1 MRITKIVCF
10 VAIFLFSLPAGPS
23 GSGTFWVLAPRRTW
37 HFMSRP
43 VPAPSYSGEPS
54 APKTILRF
62 RSSKHEE
69 LSNHTN
75 PISKKS
81 KTAKKE
87 SVKKTKP
94 KNEEKQL
101 RPDKKIETDSVIEKE
116 GSPNKE
122 EKLSFAEKIKQGLK
136 KTRDAISENLS
147 SLSFTKKIDQ
157 EFYDE
162 LEMTL
167 IAADVGY
174 AATQQIITQL
184 KDRVKKEKLEDGSE
198 LKDLLK
204 KILSELLKQ
213 IEKPLIHIKTTPF
226 VILVVG
232 VNGAGKTTTIGKL
245 TKLLLD
251 EGKSVL
257 IAAGDTFRAAAKEQL
272 QVWGDRNNVTV
283 ISQNTGDPSAVIFDA
298 MQSAKAKGIDIVIAD
313 TAGRLPTQKHL
324 IDELTKIKK
333 VIQKFDETA
342 PHETILVLDANTGQ
356 NAINQ
361 IKVFNEAVSL
371 TGLIMTKLDGTAKG
385 GIVAAIAKEQPIPL
399 RFIGVGEK
407 IDDLK
412 IFSAE
417 DYVEGMLE

>member
-1 MRITKIVCF
+1 MFDFLKKLFKGDESKKTDSKPVKKTTK
-10 VAIFLFSLPAGPS
+10 
-23 GSGTFWVLAPRRTW
+23 
-37 HFMSRP
+37 
-43 VPAPSYSGEPS
+43 
-54 APKTILRF
+54 PKTEP
-62 RSSKHEE
+62 KK
-69 LSNHTN
+69 TAVT
-75 PISKKS
+75 KS
-81 KTAKKE
+81 KTVKKE

-147 SLSFTKKIDQ
+147 SLSFTRKIDQ

>member
-1 MRITKIVCF
+1 MFDFLKKLFKGDESKKTDSKPVKKITK
-10 VAIFLFSLPAGPS
+10 
-23 GSGTFWVLAPRRTW
+23 
-37 HFMSRP
+37 
-43 VPAPSYSGEPS
+43 
-54 APKTILRF
+54 PKT
-62 RSSKHEE
+62 E
-69 LSNHTN
+69 
-75 PISKKS
+75 PKKS
-81 KTAKKE
+81 TVTKPKTAKKE
-87 SVKKTKP
+87 SNKKTKP
-94 KNEEKQL
+94 KNEATQL
-101 RPDKKIETDSVIEKE
+101 RPAKKVETEPTLEQEQTPK
-116 GSPNKE
+116 KE

-136 KTRDAISENLS
+136 KTRDALSDNLS
-147 SLSFTKKIDQ
+147 ALSFTKKIDQ

-174 AATQQIITQL
+174 AATQQIITEL
-184 KDRVKKEKLEDGSE
+184 KDRVKQEKLEDGAQ
-198 LKDLLK
+198 LKNLLK
-204 KILSELLKQ
+204 KILSELLQQ
-213 IEKPLIHIKTTPF
+213 IEKPLIHIETTPF

-283 ISQNTGDPSAVIFDA
+283 ISQDTGDPSAVIFDA

-324 IDELTKIKK
+324 IDELAKIKK

-417 DYVEGMLE
+417 DYAEGMLE

>member
-1 MRITKIVCF
+1 MFDFLKKLFKGDESKKTDSKPVKKTTK
-10 VAIFLFSLPAGPS
+10 
-23 GSGTFWVLAPRRTW
+23 
-37 HFMSRP
+37 
-43 VPAPSYSGEPS
+43 
-54 APKTILRF
+54 PKTEP
-62 RSSKHEE
+62 KK
-69 LSNHTN
+69 TAVT
-75 PISKKS
+75 KS
-81 KTAKKE
+81 KTVKKE

-157 EFYDE
+157 QFYDE

>member
-1 MRITKIVCF
+1 MFDFLKKLFKGDESKKTDSKPVKKTTK
-10 VAIFLFSLPAGPS
+10 
-23 GSGTFWVLAPRRTW
+23 
-37 HFMSRP
+37 
-43 VPAPSYSGEPS
+43 
-54 APKTILRF
+54 PKTEP
-62 RSSKHEE
+62 KK
-69 LSNHTN
+69 TAVT
-75 PISKKS
+75 KS
-81 KTAKKE
+81 KTVKKE

-174 AATQQIITQL
+174 AATQQIITEL

-213 IEKPLIHIKTTPF
+213 IEKPLIHIKNTPF

>member
-1 MRITKIVCF
+1 MFDFLKKLFKGDESKKTDSKPVKKTTKPKAELKKSS
-10 VAIFLFSLPAGPS
+10 VA
-23 GSGTFWVLAPRRTW
+23 
-37 HFMSRP
+37 
-43 VPAPSYSGEPS
+43 
-54 APKTILRF
+54 
-62 RSSKHEE
+62 
-69 LSNHTN
+69 
-75 PISKKS
+75 KS
-81 KTAKKE
+81 KTVKKE
-87 SVKKTKP
+87 SNKKTKP
-94 KNEEKQL
+94 KNETAKL
-101 RPDKKIETDSVIEKE
+101 KPAKKIETKPLKE
-116 GSPNKE
+116 QEETPKKE

-136 KTRDAISENLS
+136 KTRDAISDNLS
-147 SLSFTKKIDQ
+147 ALSFTKKIDQ

-174 AATQQIITQL
+174 AATQQIITEL
-184 KDRVKKEKLEDGSE
+184 KDRVKKEKLEDGAQ
-198 LKDLLK
+198 LKNLLK
-204 KILSELLKQ
+204 KILSELLQQ
-213 IEKPLIHIKTTPF
+213 IEKPLIHIETTPF

-283 ISQNTGDPSAVIFDA
+283 ISQDTGDPSAVIFDA
-298 MQSAKAKGIDIVIAD
+298 MQSAKAKGVDIVIAD

-324 IDELTKIKK
+324 IDELAKIKK
-333 VIQKFDETA
+333 VIQKFDEAA

-417 DYVEGMLE
+417 DYAEGMLE

>member
-1 MRITKIVCF
+1 MF
-10 VAIFLFSLPAGPS
+10 DFLKKLFKGD
-23 GSGTFWVLAPRRTW
+23 
-37 HFMSRP
+37 
-43 VPAPSYSGEPS
+43 E
-54 APKTILRF
+54 
-62 RSSKHEE
+62 
-69 LSNHTN
+69 
-75 PISKKS
+75 SKKTDS
-81 KTAKKE
+81 KP
-87 SVKKTKP
+87 VKKTTKP
-94 KNEEKQL
+94 KTEPKKPTVIKSKKVKKEIIKKTKQKNEAAKL
-101 RPDKKIETDSVIEKE
+101 KPAKKIETKPLKE
-116 GSPNKE
+116 QEHTPKIE
-122 EKLSFAEKIKQGLK
+122 EKLSFTEKIKQGLK

-147 SLSFTKKIDQ
+147 GLSFTKKIDQ

-174 AATQQIITQL
+174 AASQQIISEL
-184 KDRVKKEKLEDGSE
+184 KERVKKEKLEDASE
-198 LKDLLK
+198 LKSLLK
-204 KILSELLKQ
+204 KILTELLQQ
-213 IEKPLIHIKTTPF
+213 IEKPLIHIETSPF

-283 ISQNTGDPSAVIFDA
+283 ISQDTGDPSAVIFDA
-298 MQSAKAKGIDIVIAD
+298 MQSAKAKDIDIVIAD

-324 IDELTKIKK
+324 IDELAKIKK
-333 VIQKFDETA
+333 VIQKFDVTA

-385 GIVAAIAKEQPIPL
+385 GIVVAIAKEQPIPL
-399 RFIGVGEK
+399 RFIGIGEK

-417 DYVEGMLE
+417 DYAEGMLE

>member
-1 MRITKIVCF
+1 MFDFLKKLFKGDESKKTDSKPVKKTTK
-10 VAIFLFSLPAGPS
+10 
-23 GSGTFWVLAPRRTW
+23 
-37 HFMSRP
+37 
-43 VPAPSYSGEPS
+43 
-54 APKTILRF
+54 PKTEP
-62 RSSKHEE
+62 KK
-69 LSNHTN
+69 TAVT
-75 PISKKS
+75 KS
-81 KTAKKE
+81 KTVKKE

-147 SLSFTKKIDQ
+147 ALSFTKKIDQ

-174 AATQQIITQL
+174 AATQQIITEL

>member
-1 MRITKIVCF
+1 MFDFLKKIF
-10 VAIFLFSLPAGPS
+10 KGNDSKKTESKPPKQPS
-23 GSGTFWVLAPRRTW
+23 DP
-37 HFMSRP
+37 
-43 VPAPSYSGEPS
+43 
-54 APKTILRF
+54 
-62 RSSKHEE
+62 
-69 LSNHTN
+69 
-75 PISKKS
+75 SKKS
-81 KTAKKE
+81 SKSIEEVKKKTVTKKT
-87 SVKKTKP
+87 SPIQKNKSKIIAAKTKP
-94 KNEEKQL
+94 KLKN
-101 RPDKKIETDSVIEKE
+101 DKISVQDQNPEAPEQQKT
-116 GSPNKE
+116 
-122 EKLSFAEKIKQGLK
+122 LSFSEKIKAGLK
-136 KTRDAISENLS
+136 KTRDAISVNLS
-147 SLSFTKKIDQ
+147 SLISIRKIDQ
-157 EFYDE
+157 NFYDD

-174 AATQQIITQL
+174 AASQQIIEEL
-184 KDRVKKEKLEDGSE
+184 KKRVKQERIEDGTE
-198 LKDLLK
+198 LKQLLK
-204 KILSELLKQ
+204 VILTELLQ
-213 IEKPLIHIKTTPF
+213 EIEKPLIHIKQTPF

-283 ISQNTGDPSAVIFDA
+283 ISQETGDPSAVIYDS

-324 IDELTKIKK
+324 IDELAKIKK
-333 VIQKFDETA
+333 VIKKFDESA

-361 IKVFNEAVSL
+361 IKTFNEAVTL

-385 GIVAAIAKEQPIPL
+385 GIVAAIAKENPIPL

-417 DYVEGMLE
+417 DYAEGMLE

>member
-1 MRITKIVCF
+1 MFDFLKKLFKGDESKKTDSKPVKKTTK
-10 VAIFLFSLPAGPS
+10 
-23 GSGTFWVLAPRRTW
+23 
-37 HFMSRP
+37 
-43 VPAPSYSGEPS
+43 
-54 APKTILRF
+54 PKT
-62 RSSKHEE
+62 E
-69 LSNHTN
+69 
-75 PISKKS
+75 PKKKAVIKS
-81 KTAKKE
+81 RTVKKE
-87 SVKKTKP
+87 PVKKTKP

-213 IEKPLIHIKTTPF
+213 IEKPLIHIETTPF

-324 IDELTKIKK
+324 IDELAKIKK

>member
-1 MRITKIVCF
+1 MF
-10 VAIFLFSLPAGPS
+10 DFLKKLFKGDESKKTDS
-23 GSGTFWVLAPRRTW
+23 K
-37 HFMSRP
+37 P
-43 VPAPSYSGEPS
+43 VKKTNK
-54 APKTILRF
+54 PKTEP
-62 RSSKHEE
+62 KK
-69 LSNHTN
+69 TAVT
-75 PISKKS
+75 KS
-81 KTAKKE
+81 KTVKKE
-87 SVKKTKP
+87 PNKKSKP
-94 KNEEKQL
+94 KNEVAQL
-101 RPDKKIETDSVIEKE
+101 KPDKKSETGLAIEKE

-147 SLSFTKKIDQ
+147 ALSFTKKIDQ
-157 EFYDE
+157 QFYDD

-174 AATQQIITQL
+174 AATQQIITEL
-184 KDRVKKEKLEDGSE
+184 KDRVKKEKLEDGFE

-213 IEKPLIHIKTTPF
+213 IEKPLIHIEATPF

-283 ISQNTGDPSAVIFDA
+283 ISQDTGDPSAVIFDA
-298 MQSAKAKGIDIVIAD
+298 MQSAKAKEIDIVIAD

-324 IDELTKIKK
+324 IDELAKIKK

-417 DYVEGMLE
+417 DYAEGMLE

>member
-1 MRITKIVCF
+1 MFDFLKKLFKGDESKKTDSKPVKKTTK
-10 VAIFLFSLPAGPS
+10 
-23 GSGTFWVLAPRRTW
+23 
-37 HFMSRP
+37 
-43 VPAPSYSGEPS
+43 
-54 APKTILRF
+54 PKT
-62 RSSKHEE
+62 E
-69 LSNHTN
+69 
-75 PISKKS
+75 PKKS
-81 KTAKKE
+81 TVTKPKTEKKE
-87 SVKKTKP
+87 SNKKIKP
-94 KNEEKQL
+94 KNETAQL
-101 RPDKKIETDSVIEKE
+101 KPAKKIETKPLKE
-116 GSPNKE
+116 QEETPKKE

-136 KTRDAISENLS
+136 KTRDAISDNLS
-147 SLSFTKKIDQ
+147 ALSFTKKIDQ

-174 AATQQIITQL
+174 AATQQIITEL
-184 KDRVKKEKLEDGSE
+184 KDRVKKEKLEDGAQ
-198 LKDLLK
+198 LKNLLK
-204 KILSELLKQ
+204 KILSELLQQ
-213 IEKPLIHIKTTPF
+213 IEKPLIHIETTPF

-283 ISQNTGDPSAVIFDA
+283 ISQDTGDPSAVIFDA

-324 IDELTKIKK
+324 IDELAKIKK

-417 DYVEGMLE
+417 DYAEGMLE

>member
-1 MRITKIVCF
+1 MFDFLKKIF
-10 VAIFLFSLPAGPS
+10 KGNDSKKTESKPPKQ
-23 GSGTFWVLAPRRTW
+23 
-37 HFMSRP
+37 
-43 VPAPSYSGEPS
+43 PS
-54 APKTILRF
+54 AP
-62 RSSKHEE
+62 
-69 LSNHTN
+69 
-75 PISKKS
+75 SKKS
-81 KTAKKE
+81 SKSIEEVKKKTVTKKTPPIQK
-87 SVKKTKP
+87 SKSKLIATKTKP
-94 KNEEKQL
+94 KLKN
-101 RPDKKIETDSVIEKE
+101 DKINVQDQTPEAPEQQKT
-116 GSPNKE
+116 
-122 EKLSFAEKIKQGLK
+122 LSFSEKIKAGLK
-136 KTRDAISENLS
+136 KTRDAISVNLS
-147 SLSFTKKIDQ
+147 SLISIKKIDQ
-157 EFYDE
+157 NFYDD

-174 AATQQIITQL
+174 AASQQIIEEL
-184 KDRVKKEKLEDGSE
+184 KKRVKQERIEDGTE
-198 LKDLLK
+198 LKQLLK
-204 KILSELLKQ
+204 VILTELLQ
-213 IEKPLIHIKTTPF
+213 EIEKPLIHIKQTPF

-283 ISQNTGDPSAVIFDA
+283 ISQETGDPSAVIYDS

-324 IDELTKIKK
+324 IDELAKIKK
-333 VIQKFDETA
+333 VIKKFDESA

-361 IKVFNEAVSL
+361 IKTFNEAVTL

-385 GIVAAIAKEQPIPL
+385 GIVAAIAKENPIPL

-417 DYVEGMLE
+417 DYAEGMLE

>member
-1 MRITKIVCF
+1 MFDFLKKLFKGDESKKTDSKPVKKTTK
-10 VAIFLFSLPAGPS
+10 
-23 GSGTFWVLAPRRTW
+23 
-37 HFMSRP
+37 
-43 VPAPSYSGEPS
+43 
-54 APKTILRF
+54 PKTE
-62 RSSKHEE
+62 SKK
-69 LSNHTN
+69 TAVT
-75 PISKKS
+75 KS
-81 KTAKKE
+81 KTVKKE

-147 SLSFTKKIDQ
+147 ALSFTKKIDQ

-174 AATQQIITQL
+174 AATQQIITEL

-198 LKDLLK
+198 LKSLLK

>member
-1 MRITKIVCF
+1 MFDFLKKIF
-10 VAIFLFSLPAGPS
+10 KGNDSKKTESKPPKQL
-23 GSGTFWVLAPRRTW
+23 
-37 HFMSRP
+37 
-43 VPAPSYSGEPS
+43 S
-54 APKTILRF
+54 AP
-62 RSSKHEE
+62 
-69 LSNHTN
+69 
-75 PISKKS
+75 SKKS
-81 KTAKKE
+81 SKPIEEVKKKTVTKKTPPIQ
-87 SVKKTKP
+87 KNKLNLIAAKTKP
-94 KNEEKQL
+94 KLKNN
-101 RPDKKIETDSVIEKE
+101 KISIQDQTPEAPEQKTLTFS
-116 GSPNKE
+116 
-122 EKLSFAEKIKQGLK
+122 EKIKAGLK
-136 KTRDAISENLS
+136 KTRDAISVNLS
-147 SLSFTKKIDQ
+147 SLISIKKIDQ
-157 EFYDE
+157 NFYDD

-174 AATQQIITQL
+174 AASQQIIEEL
-184 KDRVKKEKLEDGSE
+184 KKRVKQERIEDGSE
-198 LKDLLK
+198 LKQLLK
-204 KILSELLKQ
+204 AILTELLQ
-213 IEKPLIHIKTTPF
+213 EIEKPLIHIKQTPF

-283 ISQNTGDPSAVIFDA
+283 ISQETGDPSAVIYDS

-324 IDELTKIKK
+324 IDELAKIKK
-333 VIQKFDETA
+333 VIKKFDESA

-361 IKVFNEAVSL
+361 IKTFNEAVTL

-385 GIVAAIAKEQPIPL
+385 GIVAAIAKENPIPL

-417 DYVEGMLE
+417 DYAEGMLE

>member
-1 MRITKIVCF
+1 MFDFLKKLFKGDESKKTDSKPVKKTTK
-10 VAIFLFSLPAGPS
+10 
-23 GSGTFWVLAPRRTW
+23 
-37 HFMSRP
+37 
-43 VPAPSYSGEPS
+43 
-54 APKTILRF
+54 PKTEP
-62 RSSKHEE
+62 KK
-69 LSNHTN
+69 TAVT
-75 PISKKS
+75 KS

>member
-1 MRITKIVCF
+1 MFDFLKKIF
-10 VAIFLFSLPAGPS
+10 KGNDSKKTESKPPKQS
-23 GSGTFWVLAPRRTW
+23 
-37 HFMSRP
+37 
-43 VPAPSYSGEPS
+43 S
-54 APKTILRF
+54 AP
-62 RSSKHEE
+62 
-69 LSNHTN
+69 
-75 PISKKS
+75 SKKS
-81 KTAKKE
+81 SKPIEEVKKKTVTKKTPAIQKNK
-87 SVKKTKP
+87 SKLIPAKTKP
-94 KNEEKQL
+94 KLKN
-101 RPDKKIETDSVIEKE
+101 DKTSVQDQTVESTEQKT
-116 GSPNKE
+116 
-122 EKLSFAEKIKQGLK
+122 LSFSEKIKAGLK
-136 KTRDAISENLS
+136 KTRDAISVNLS
-147 SLSFTKKIDQ
+147 SLISIKKIDQ
-157 EFYDE
+157 NFYDD

-174 AATQQIITQL
+174 AASQQIIEEL
-184 KDRVKKEKLEDGSE
+184 KKRVKQEGIDDGAKL
-198 LKDLLK
+198 KQLLK
-204 KILSELLKQ
+204 VILTELLQ
-213 IEKPLIHIKTTPF
+213 EIEKPLIHIKQTPF

-283 ISQNTGDPSAVIFDA
+283 ISQETCDPSAVIYA
-298 MQSAKAKGIDIVIAD
+298 SMQSAKAKGIDIVIAD

-324 IDELTKIKK
+324 IDELAKIKK
-333 VIQKFDETA
+333 VIKKFDESA

-361 IKVFNEAVSL
+361 IKTFNEAVTL

-385 GIVAAIAKEQPIPL
+385 GIVAAIAKENPIPL

-417 DYVEGMLE
+417 DYAEGMLE

>member
-1 MRITKIVCF
+1 MFDFLKKIF
-10 VAIFLFSLPAGPS
+10 KGNDSKKTASKPPKQS
-23 GSGTFWVLAPRRTW
+23 
-37 HFMSRP
+37 
-43 VPAPSYSGEPS
+43 S
-54 APKTILRF
+54 AP
-62 RSSKHEE
+62 
-69 LSNHTN
+69 
-75 PISKKS
+75 SKKS
-81 KTAKKE
+81 SKPTEEVKKKTVTKKT
-87 SVKKTKP
+87 SVILKNKSKLIPAKTKP
-94 KNEEKQL
+94 KLKN
-101 RPDKKIETDSVIEKE
+101 DKTSVQDQTVESTEQKT
-116 GSPNKE
+116 
-122 EKLSFAEKIKQGLK
+122 LSFSEKIKAGLK
-136 KTRDAISENLS
+136 KTRDAISVNLS
-147 SLSFTKKIDQ
+147 SLISIKKIDQ
-157 EFYDE
+157 NFYDD

-174 AATQQIITQL
+174 AASQQIIQEL
-184 KDRVKKEKLEDGSE
+184 KKRVKQEGIDDGAKL
-198 LKDLLK
+198 KQLLK
-204 KILSELLKQ
+204 VILTELLQ
-213 IEKPLIHIKTTPF
+213 EIEKPLIHIKQTPF

-283 ISQNTGDPSAVIFDA
+283 ISQETGDPSAVIFDS

-324 IDELTKIKK
+324 IDELAKIKK
-333 VIQKFDETA
+333 VIKKFDESA

-361 IKVFNEAVSL
+361 IKTFNEAVTL

-385 GIVAAIAKEQPIPL
+385 GIVAAIAKENPIPL

-417 DYVEGMLE
+417 DYAEGMLE

>member
-1 MRITKIVCF
+1 MTKILHFEPTSRCNAACPMCARNVNGDGCI
-10 VAIFLFSLPAGPS
+10 VSLS
-23 GSGTFWVLAPRRTW
+23 
-37 HFMSRP
+37 
-43 VPAPSYSGEPS
+43 
-54 APKTILRF
+54 
-62 RSSKHEE
+62 
-69 LSNHTN
+69 
-75 PISKKS
+75 
-81 KTAKKE
+81 
-87 SVKKTKP
+87 
-94 KNEEKQL
+94 
-101 RPDKKIETDSVIEKE
+101 D
-116 GSPNKE
+116 
-122 EKLSFAEKIKQGLK
+122 LSFDKFQAHVTSRLV
-136 KTRDAISENLS
+136 
-147 SLSFTKKIDQ
+147 SLDKVFFCGSLGDPC
-157 EFYDE
+157 
-162 LEMTL
+162 
-167 IAADVGY
+167 AD
-174 AATQQIITQL
+174 
-184 KDRVKKEKLEDGSE
+184 
-198 LKDLLK
+198 KDLLK

-324 IDELTKIKK
+324 IDELAKIKK

>member
-1 MRITKIVCF
+1 MFDFLKKIFKGDESKKTDSKPVKKTTK
-10 VAIFLFSLPAGPS
+10 
-23 GSGTFWVLAPRRTW
+23 
-37 HFMSRP
+37 
-43 VPAPSYSGEPS
+43 
-54 APKTILRF
+54 PKTEP
-62 RSSKHEE
+62 K
-69 LSNHTN
+69 
-75 PISKKS
+75 
-81 KTAKKE
+81 KTAVIKSRTVKKE
-87 SVKKTKP
+87 PVKKTKP

-101 RPDKKIETDSVIEKE
+101 RPDKKIETDSVIEKK
-116 GSPNKE
+116 GSPDKE
-122 EKLSFAEKIKQGLK
+122 EKLSLAEKIKQGLK

-147 SLSFTKKIDQ
+147 ALSFTKKIDQ

-174 AATQQIITQL
+174 AATQQIITEL

-198 LKDLLK
+198 LKSLLK

-213 IEKPLIHIKTTPF
+213 IEKPLIHIETTPF

-324 IDELTKIKK
+324 IDELAKIKK

>member
-1 MRITKIVCF
+1 MFDFLKKIF
-10 VAIFLFSLPAGPS
+10 KGNDSKKTESKPPKQ
-23 GSGTFWVLAPRRTW
+23 
-37 HFMSRP
+37 
-43 VPAPSYSGEPS
+43 PS
-54 APKTILRF
+54 AP
-62 RSSKHEE
+62 
-69 LSNHTN
+69 
-75 PISKKS
+75 SKKS
-81 KTAKKE
+81 SKSIEEVKKKTVTKKTPPIQKNK
-87 SVKKTKP
+87 SKIIAAKTKP
-94 KNEEKQL
+94 KLKN
-101 RPDKKIETDSVIEKE
+101 DKISVQDQNPEAPEQQKT
-116 GSPNKE
+116 
-122 EKLSFAEKIKQGLK
+122 LSFSEKIKAGLK
-136 KTRDAISENLS
+136 KTRDAISVNLS
-147 SLSFTKKIDQ
+147 SLISIRKIDQ
-157 EFYDE
+157 NFYDD

-174 AATQQIITQL
+174 AASQQIIEEL
-184 KDRVKKEKLEDGSE
+184 KKRVKQEEIEDGTE
-198 LKDLLK
+198 LKQLLK
-204 KILSELLKQ
+204 VILTELLQ
-213 IEKPLIHIKTTPF
+213 EIEKPLIHIKQTPF

-283 ISQNTGDPSAVIFDA
+283 ISQETGDPSAVIYDS

-324 IDELTKIKK
+324 IDELAKIKK
-333 VIQKFDETA
+333 VIKKFDESA

-361 IKVFNEAVSL
+361 IKTFNEAVTL

-385 GIVAAIAKEQPIPL
+385 GIVAAIAKENPIPL

-417 DYVEGMLE
+417 DYAEGMLE

>member
-1 MRITKIVCF
+1 MFDFLKKLFKGDESKKTDSKPVKKTTK
-10 VAIFLFSLPAGPS
+10 
-23 GSGTFWVLAPRRTW
+23 
-37 HFMSRP
+37 
-43 VPAPSYSGEPS
+43 
-54 APKTILRF
+54 PKTEP
-62 RSSKHEE
+62 KK
-69 LSNHTN
+69 TAVT
-75 PISKKS
+75 KS
-81 KTAKKE
+81 KTVKKE
-87 SVKKTKP
+87 PVKKTKP

-147 SLSFTKKIDQ
+147 ALSFTKKIDQ

>member
-1 MRITKIVCF
+1 MFDFLKKIF
-10 VAIFLFSLPAGPS
+10 KGNDSKKTESKPPKQ
-23 GSGTFWVLAPRRTW
+23 
-37 HFMSRP
+37 
-43 VPAPSYSGEPS
+43 PS
-54 APKTILRF
+54 AP
-62 RSSKHEE
+62 
-69 LSNHTN
+69 
-75 PISKKS
+75 SKKS
-81 KTAKKE
+81 SKSIEEVKKKTVTKKT
-87 SVKKTKP
+87 SPIQKNKSKLIAAKTKP
-94 KNEEKQL
+94 KLKN
-101 RPDKKIETDSVIEKE
+101 DKISVQDQNPEAPEQQKT
-116 GSPNKE
+116 
-122 EKLSFAEKIKQGLK
+122 LSFSEKIKAGLK
-136 KTRDAISENLS
+136 KTRDAISVNLS
-147 SLSFTKKIDQ
+147 SLISIKKIDQ
-157 EFYDE
+157 NFYDD

-174 AATQQIITQL
+174 AASQQIIQEL
-184 KDRVKKEKLEDGSE
+184 KKRVKQEGIDDGAKL
-198 LKDLLK
+198 KQLLK
-204 KILSELLKQ
+204 VILTELLQ
-213 IEKPLIHIKTTPF
+213 EIEKPLIHIKQTPF

-283 ISQNTGDPSAVIFDA
+283 ISQETGDPSAVIYDS

-324 IDELTKIKK
+324 IDELAKIKK
-333 VIQKFDETA
+333 VIKKFDESA

-361 IKVFNEAVSL
+361 IKTFNEAVTL

-385 GIVAAIAKEQPIPL
+385 GIVAAIAKENPIPL

-417 DYVEGMLE
+417 DYAEGMLE

>member
-1 MRITKIVCF
+1 MFDFLKKLFKGDESKKTDSKPVKKTTK
-10 VAIFLFSLPAGPS
+10 
-23 GSGTFWVLAPRRTW
+23 
-37 HFMSRP
+37 
-43 VPAPSYSGEPS
+43 
-54 APKTILRF
+54 PKT
-62 RSSKHEE
+62 KPKK
-69 LSNHTN
+69 TAVT
-75 PISKKS
+75 KS
-81 KTAKKE
+81 KTVKKE

>member
-1 MRITKIVCF
+1 
-10 VAIFLFSLPAGPS
+10 
-23 GSGTFWVLAPRRTW
+23 
-37 HFMSRP
+37 
-43 VPAPSYSGEPS
+43 
-54 APKTILRF
+54 
-62 RSSKHEE
+62 
-69 LSNHTN
+69 
-75 PISKKS
+75 
-81 KTAKKE
+81 
-87 SVKKTKP
+87 
-94 KNEEKQL
+94 
-101 RPDKKIETDSVIEKE
+101 
-116 GSPNKE
+116 
-122 EKLSFAEKIKQGLK
+122 
-136 KTRDAISENLS
+136 
-147 SLSFTKKIDQ
+147 
-157 EFYDE
+157 
-162 LEMTL
+162 
-167 IAADVGY
+167 
-174 AATQQIITQL
+174 
-184 KDRVKKEKLEDGSE
+184 
-198 LKDLLK
+198 
-204 KILSELLKQ
+204 
-213 IEKPLIHIKTTPF
+213 

>member
-1 MRITKIVCF
+1 MFDFLKKIF
-10 VAIFLFSLPAGPS
+10 KGNDSKKTESKPPKQ
-23 GSGTFWVLAPRRTW
+23 
-37 HFMSRP
+37 
-43 VPAPSYSGEPS
+43 PS
-54 APKTILRF
+54 AP
-62 RSSKHEE
+62 
-69 LSNHTN
+69 
-75 PISKKS
+75 SKKS
-81 KTAKKE
+81 SKSIEEVKKKTVTKKTPPIQKNK
-87 SVKKTKP
+87 SKLIAAKTKP
-94 KNEEKQL
+94 KLKN
-101 RPDKKIETDSVIEKE
+101 DKISVQDQNPEAPEQQKT
-116 GSPNKE
+116 
-122 EKLSFAEKIKQGLK
+122 LSFSEKIKAGLK
-136 KTRDAISENLS
+136 KTRDAISVNLS
-147 SLSFTKKIDQ
+147 SLISIRKIDQ
-157 EFYDE
+157 NFYDD

-174 AATQQIITQL
+174 AASQQIIEEL
-184 KDRVKKEKLEDGSE
+184 KKRVKQEGIEDGTE
-198 LKDLLK
+198 LKQLLK
-204 KILSELLKQ
+204 VILTELLQ
-213 IEKPLIHIKTTPF
+213 EIEKPLIHIKQTPF

-283 ISQNTGDPSAVIFDA
+283 ISQETGDPSAVIYDS

-324 IDELTKIKK
+324 IDELVKIKK
-333 VIQKFDETA
+333 VIKKFDESA

-361 IKVFNEAVSL
+361 IKTFNEAVTL

-385 GIVAAIAKEQPIPL
+385 GIVAAIAKENPIPL

-417 DYVEGMLE
+417 DYAEGMLE

>member
-1 MRITKIVCF
+1 MFDFLKKLFKGDESKKTDSKPVKKTTK
-10 VAIFLFSLPAGPS
+10 
-23 GSGTFWVLAPRRTW
+23 
-37 HFMSRP
+37 
-43 VPAPSYSGEPS
+43 
-54 APKTILRF
+54 PKTEP
-62 RSSKHEE
+62 KK
-69 LSNHTN
+69 TAVT
-75 PISKKS
+75 KS
-81 KTAKKE
+81 KTVKKE

-101 RPDKKIETDSVIEKE
+101 RPDKKIETDSVIEKK

-147 SLSFTKKIDQ
+147 ALSFTKKIDQ

>member
-1 MRITKIVCF
+1 MFDFLKKIF
-10 VAIFLFSLPAGPS
+10 KGD
-23 GSGTFWVLAPRRTW
+23 
-37 HFMSRP
+37 
-43 VPAPSYSGEPS
+43 E
-54 APKTILRF
+54 
-62 RSSKHEE
+62 
-69 LSNHTN
+69 
-75 PISKKS
+75 SKKTDS
-81 KTAKKE
+81 KPVKKTTKPKQEPKKTAVIKSRTVKKE
-87 SVKKTKP
+87 PVKKTKP

-101 RPDKKIETDSVIEKE
+101 RPDKKIETDSVIEKKD
-116 GSPNKE
+116 SPNKE

-147 SLSFTKKIDQ
+147 ALSFTKKIDQ

-174 AATQQIITQL
+174 AATQQIITEL

-198 LKDLLK
+198 LKSLLK
-204 KILSELLKQ
+204 KILLELLKQ
-213 IEKPLIHIKTTPF
+213 IEKPLIHIETTPF

-324 IDELTKIKK
+324 IDELAKIKK

-361 IKVFNEAVSL
+361 IKVFNEALSL

>member
-1 MRITKIVCF
+1 MFDFLKKLFKGDESKKTDSKPVKKKTK
-10 VAIFLFSLPAGPS
+10 
-23 GSGTFWVLAPRRTW
+23 
-37 HFMSRP
+37 
-43 VPAPSYSGEPS
+43 
-54 APKTILRF
+54 PKTEP
-62 RSSKHEE
+62 KK
-69 LSNHTN
+69 TAVT
-75 PISKKS
+75 KS
-81 KTAKKE
+81 KTVKKE